1 MKNTSRILLWTVLFI
16 VLLSVAMGST
26 QANAKDFT
34 DVKKSH
40 PNYTAIQYM
49 QEKGY
54 ISGYPDGTFRPQES
68 ISRKHVA
75 KLLNNALDLPK
86 YNTNTSYYDV
96 PASHP
101 YYVPIMKLTTA
112 GIFSGDLDGYFY
124 PEASVTRIQMAKLLD
139 ISFDLYM
146 TQQNGF
152 YDVYLEH
159 WGYTHANA
167 VKASGVA
174 SGYPDGEFKLN
185 ESVTRAHYA
194 QFLYAAIKVKEARPV
209 TDKVTKGKAW
219 DIVNRKTFELEKTL
233 REARM
238 LKWKYSDIA
247 YAFRPYATDTFV
259 DNALKTYYDPN
270 CEDCYSNVL
279 PYINFEPLV
288 RFDFTQPDAS
298 TLNVNTV
305 EFQNGYSVGGYV
317 AYQFKKQGS
326 AWKMNSLNFTPVG
339 TKNFKLTI
347 KEAEKVLEAEYT
359 SYGQKNVDAK
369 YITTTQQIELDPVT
383 DAKYTFDQYTFNI
396 DSSYGRIKVK
406 FNSSDGFVSYQ

>member
-1 MKNTSRILLWTVLFI
+1 MKNISRIFLWTVLFI
-16 VLLSVAMGST
+16 LLLSASMGST
-26 QANAKDFT
+26 QAAAKDFK

-75 KLLNNALDLPK
+75 KLLNNALKLPT

-96 PASHP
+96 SPKHP
-101 YYVPIMKLTTA
+101 YYASIMKLTTA
-112 GIFSGDLDGYFY
+112 GIFSGDLDGYFN
-124 PEASVTRIQMAKLLD
+124 PEAPVTRIQMAKILD
-139 ISFDLYM
+139 LSFDLYM

-152 YDVYLEH
+152 YDVFIEY

-167 VKASGVA
+167 LKASGVA
-174 SGYPDGEFKLN
+174 SGYPSGEFMPN

-194 QFLYAAIKVKEARPV
+194 QFLYNAIKVKEARPV

-219 DIVNRKTFELEKTL
+219 DIVNRTTFELEKTL

-238 LKWKYSDIA
+238 NKWKYSDIA

-259 DNALKTYYDPN
+259 DNTLKTYYDPN
-270 CEDCYSNVL
+270 CDDCYSNVL

-288 RFDFTQPDAS
+288 RFEFTQPDAG

-305 EFQNGYSVGGYV
+305 EFQNGYSLGGYV
-317 AYQFKKQGS
+317 AYQFKKQGNV
-326 AWKMNSLNFTPVG
+326 WKMNSLKFTPVG
-339 TKNFKLTI
+339 TVNFKLTI
-347 KEAEKVLEAEYT
+347 KEAEKLLETEFA

-369 YITTTQQIELDPVT
+369 YVTTNQQIELDPVT

-396 DSSYGRIKVK
+396 YSNYGRTKVK
-406 FNSSDGFVSYQ
+406 FNSSDGAVLYQ